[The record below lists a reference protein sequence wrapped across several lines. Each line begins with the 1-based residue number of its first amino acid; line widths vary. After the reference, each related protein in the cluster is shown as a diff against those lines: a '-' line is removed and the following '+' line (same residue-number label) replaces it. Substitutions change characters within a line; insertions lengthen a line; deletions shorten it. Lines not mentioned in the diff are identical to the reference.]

1 MTVDELLQP
10 LLNTTAPLQLND
22 SNETI
27 PTWDS
32 LAQINIVA
40 AIEDAVGVE
49 LSTAEVLSLKSVAK
63 VVEVSRAHGLELTI
77 NAGQNFRAG

>member
-10 LLNTTAPLQLND
+10 ILNTTAPLQLND
-22 SNETI
+22 SRETI
-27 PTWDS
+27 PAWDS

-63 VVEVSRAHGLELTI
+63 VIEVSRAHGLELTV
-77 NAGQNFRAG
+77 AGG

>member
-10 LLNTTAPLQLND
+10 ILNTARPLLLTD
-22 SNETI
+22 SRDTI
-27 PTWDS
+27 PAWDS

-63 VVEVSRAHGLELTI
+63 VVEVSRSHGLELAI
-77 NAGQNFRAG
+77 AAS

>member
-10 LLNTTAPLQLND
+10 ILNTTVPLQLND
-22 SNETI
+22 SRETI
-27 PTWDS
+27 PAWDS

-40 AIEDAVGVE
+40 AIEDAVGSE

-63 VVEVSRAHGLELTI
+63 VIEVSRAHGLELTV
-77 NAGQNFRAG
+77 AGG

>member
-10 LLNTTAPLQLND
+10 ILNITAPLHLDD
-22 SNETI
+22 SRETI
-27 PTWDS
+27 PEWDS

-40 AIEDAVGVE
+40 AIEDAVGAE

-77 NAGQNFRAG
+77 TAG

>member
-1 MTVDELLQP
+1 MIVDELLQP
-10 LLNTTAPLQLND
+10 ILNTTAPLQLND
-22 SNETI
+22 SRETI

-40 AIEDAVGVE
+40 AIEDAVGAE

-63 VVEVSRAHGLELTI
+63 VIEVSRAHGLELAV
-77 NAGQNFRAG
+77 NVG

>member
-10 LLNTTAPLQLND
+10 ILNTNRSLQLTD
-22 SNETI
+22 SKETI
-27 PTWDS
+27 PAWDS

-40 AIEDAVGVE
+40 AIEDAVGAE

-63 VVEVSRAHGLELTI
+63 VVEVARAHGLELTI
-77 NAGQNFRAG
+77 TAS

>member
-10 LLNTTAPLQLND
+10 MLNTTVPLRPTD
-22 SNETI
+22 SRETI
-27 PTWDS
+27 PAWDS

-63 VVEVSRAHGLELTI
+63 VVEVARSHGLELTI
-77 NAGQNFRAG
+77 NAS

>member
-10 LLNTTAPLQLND
+10 ILNTMRSLQLTD

-27 PTWDS
+27 PAWDS

-40 AIEDAVGVE
+40 ALEDAVGAE
-49 LSTAEVLSLKSVAK
+49 LSTAEVLSLNSVTK
-63 VVEVSRAHGLELTI
+63 VVEVARVHGLELTI
-77 NAGQNFRAG
+77 TAG

>member
-10 LLNTTAPLQLND
+10 ILNITAPLHLDD
-22 SNETI
+22 SRETI
-27 PTWDS
+27 PEWDS

-40 AIEDAVGVE
+40 AIEDAVGAE

-77 NAGQNFRAG
+77 TAR

>member
-10 LLNTTAPLQLND
+10 ILNITAPLQLSD
-22 SNETI
+22 SRETI
-27 PTWDS
+27 PAWDS

-40 AIEDAVGVE
+40 AIEDAVGAE

-77 NAGQNFRAG
+77 TTS

>member
-10 LLNTTAPLQLND
+10 ILNTTTPLQLGD
-22 SNETI
+22 SRETI

-40 AIEDAVGVE
+40 AIEDAVGAE
-49 LSTAEVLSLKSVAK
+49 LSTAEVLSLKSVAN
-63 VVEVSRAHGLELTI
+63 VVEVSRAHGLEL
-77 NAGQNFRAG
+77 AVAAS

>member
-10 LLNTTAPLQLND
+10 ILNTTQPLQLAD
-22 SNETI
+22 SKETI
-27 PTWDS
+27 PAWDS

-40 AIEDAVGVE
+40 AIEDAVGAE

-63 VVEVSRAHGLELTI
+63 VVEVARAHGLELTI
-77 NAGQNFRAG
+77 AVN

>member
-10 LLNTTAPLQLND
+10 ILNTTVPLRFND
-22 SNETI
+22 SRETI
-27 PTWDS
+27 PSWDS
-32 LAQINIVA
+32 LAQINIVS

-63 VVEVSRAHGLELTI
+63 VIEVGRAHGLELTVV
-77 NAGQNFRAG
+77 AG

>member
-10 LLNTTAPLQLND
+10 ILNTTVPLQLSD
-22 SNETI
+22 SRETI
-27 PTWDS
+27 PAWDS

-40 AIEDAVGVE
+40 AIEDAVGAE

-63 VVEVSRAHGLELTI
+63 VIEVSRAHGLELTVT
-77 NAGQNFRAG
+77 AG

>member
-10 LLNTTAPLQLND
+10 ILNITTPLRLND
-22 SNETI
+22 SRETI
-27 PTWDS
+27 PAWDS

-40 AIEDAVGVE
+40 AIEDAVGAE

-63 VVEVSRAHGLELTI
+63 VIEVSRAHGLELTVAA
-77 NAGQNFRAG
+77 N

>member
-10 LLNTTAPLQLND
+10 ILNTNRSLQLTD
-22 SNETI
+22 SKETI
-27 PTWDS
+27 PAWDS

-49 LSTAEVLSLKSVAK
+49 LTTAEVLSLKSVDK
-63 VVEVSRAHGLELTI
+63 VVEVAHVHGLELTI
-77 NAGQNFRAG
+77 TAS